1 MCESAKDLTGLLNQT
16 TRDAETEDRL
26 FRLLEQRFRRIA
38 ASRMRHERPDHSLQ
52 ATALTHD
59 TFLKLMRGQPRDWQN
74 REQFFSAAAR
84 VMRQLLVDH
93 ARIRCADKRGGK
105 QRDADI
111 DKVPDMADR
120 SAMDPA
126 MIVAI
131 NDATEKLEQEYP
143 EVFQVFNLH
152 FFSGFE
158 LKEIAEDILQT
169 SYTTVKR
176 RWKMARA
183 FLHRELM
190 GNEPD
195 GEEPEA

>member
-1 MCESAKDLTGLLNQT
+1 
-16 TRDAETEDRL
+16 
-26 FRLLEQRFRRIA
+26 
-38 ASRMRHERPDHSLQ
+38 MRHERPDHSLQ